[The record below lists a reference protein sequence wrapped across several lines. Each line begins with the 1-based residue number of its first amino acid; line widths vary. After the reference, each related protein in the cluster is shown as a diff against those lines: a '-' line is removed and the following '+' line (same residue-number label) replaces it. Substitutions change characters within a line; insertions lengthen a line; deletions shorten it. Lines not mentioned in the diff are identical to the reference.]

1 MSKAIFELVD
11 DLPQNNITTMV
22 LKSLD
27 FVIPGQWQNTT
38 NFEQMIREVTGET
51 DEQIIQKIG
60 DRAVW
65 LFNDKT
71 QGYQNAL
78 WLYQTVD
85 KADYALG
92 AAALANKV
100 GSKIGLLS
108 FLNRLTPNN
117 EKAQAID
124 LAIKLVVEVVA
135 FCQINGLPGD
145 SIGDFV
151 AALKEYE
158 SDSLM
163 RMTALICLDGLVPF
177 GADFILKVESTIN
190 NLTTKELSNN
200 PAFDSVSRLIPGGNP
215 AGQLQFIGN
224 SFSAVKGWMTG
235 FVSSHN
241 VTQSAVMKNLH
252 SFVEFSEDQFDYVA
266 AFIDMSTNYFEHTGT
281 QSIAK
286 SLISRAM
293 MEV

>member
-1 MSKAIFELVD
+1 MSQSIFELVD
-11 DLPQNNITTMV
+11 NLPKNNITTMV

-27 FVIPGQWQNTT
+27 FAIPGQWQNTT

-78 WLYQTVD
+78 WLYQNVD

-100 GSKIGLLS
+100 GSKIGLFS

-117 EKAQAID
+117 EKAQALD

-151 AALKEYE
+151 KALAEYEGDSLTRMAALVCY
-158 SDSLM
+158 
-163 RMTALICLDGLVPF
+163 DGIVPF
-177 GADFILKVESTIN
+177 GADFILTVESTIS
-190 NLTTKELSNN
+190 NLSTKELTNN
-200 PAFDSVSRLIPGGNP
+200 SAFSKVNRFIPGENP
-215 AGQLQFIGN
+215 DGKLQFIGN

-235 FVSSHN
+235 FVANNSI
-241 VTQSAVMKNLH
+241 TQNKVVKNLH
-252 SFVEFSEDQFDYVA
+252 SFVEFSEDQLDYLA
-266 AFIDMSTNYFEHTGT
+266 AFLDMSTNYFEHTGT
-281 QSIAK
+281 QSIGR

-293 MEV
+293 MEI

>member
-11 DLPQNNITTMV
+11 NLPQNNITTMV

-27 FVIPGQWQNTT
+27 FVIPGQWQNVT
-38 NFEQMIREVTGET
+38 NFEEMIKEVSGET
-51 DEQIIQKIG
+51 DEQIVQKIG

-117 EKAQAID
+117 EKAQALD

-151 AALKEYE
+151 KALKEYE
-158 SDSLM
+158 ADALM
-163 RMTALICLDGLVPF
+163 RMTALVCLDGLVPF
-177 GADFILKVESTIN
+177 GADFLLKVGATISNLSTH
-190 NLTTKELSNN
+190 ELSNN
-200 PAFDSVSRLIPGGNP
+200 AVFSSVSRFIPGGNP
-215 AGQLQFIGN
+215 AGQLQFIGD
-224 SFSAVKGWMTG
+224 SFSAVQSWMSG

-241 VTQSAVMKNLH
+241 VTQSAIVKNLH
-252 SFVEFSEDQFDYVA
+252 SFVEFSEDQLDYVA
-266 AFIDMSTNYFEHTGT
+266 AFLDMSTNYFEHTGT

-293 MEV
+293 MEI

>member
-1 MSKAIFELVD
+1 MSQSIFELVD
-11 DLPQNNITTMV
+11 NLPKNNITTMV

-27 FVIPGQWQNTT
+27 FAIPGQWQNTT

-108 FLNRLTPNN
+108 FLNRLTPDN
-117 EKAQAID
+117 EKAQALD

-151 AALKEYE
+151 KALAEYEGDALTRMAALVCY
-158 SDSLM
+158 
-163 RMTALICLDGLVPF
+163 DGIVPF
-177 GADFILKVESTIN
+177 GADFILTVESTIS
-190 NLTTKELSNN
+190 NLSTKELTNN
-200 PAFDSVSRLIPGGNP
+200 SAFSKVNRFIPGENP
-215 AGQLQFIGN
+215 DGKLQFIGN

-235 FVSSHN
+235 FVANNSI
-241 VTQSAVMKNLH
+241 TQNKVVKNLH
-252 SFVEFSEDQFDYVA
+252 SFVEFSEDQLDYLA
-266 AFIDMSTNYFEHTGT
+266 AFLDMSTNYFEHTGI
-281 QSIAK
+281 QSIGR

-293 MEV
+293 MEI

>member
-1 MSKAIFELVD
+1 MSQAIYELVNN
-11 DLPQNNITTMV
+11 LPENNITIMV

-51 DEQIIQKIG
+51 DEDMIQKIG

-78 WLYQTVD
+78 WLYQRVD

-108 FLNRLTPNN
+108 FLNRLTPNS
-117 EKAQAID
+117 EKAQALD

-145 SIGDFV
+145 SIDDFV
-151 AALKEYE
+151 KALREYE
-158 SDSLM
+158 KDALM
-163 RMTALICLDGLVPF
+163 RMVALLCIDGLVPF
-177 GADFILKVESTIN
+177 GADFILKVQSTIS
-190 NLTTKELSNN
+190 NLSAQELMGNS
-200 PAFDSVSRLIPGGNP
+200 AFSSVSPLIPGGNP
-215 AGQLQFIGN
+215 MGQLQFISD
-224 SFSAVKGWMTG
+224 SFSAVKGWMTD
-235 FVSSHN
+235 FVGSHN
-241 VTQSAVMKNLH
+241 LTQNSILKNLH
-252 SFVEFSEDQFDYVA
+252 GFVEFSEDQLDYLA
-266 AFIDMSTNYFEHTGT
+266 AFLDMSTNYFEHTGI

>member
-1 MSKAIFELVD
+1 MSKSIFELVD
-11 DLPQNNITTMV
+11 NLPQKNITTMV
-22 LKSLD
+22 LSSLD
-27 FVIPGQWQNTT
+27 FAVPGKWHNVT
-38 NFEQMIREVTGET
+38 NFEQMIREVTQET
-51 DEQIIQKIG
+51 DEKFIQKIG

-117 EKAQAID
+117 EKAQAMD
-124 LAIKLVVEVVA
+124 LAIKLVVELVA
-135 FCQINGLPGD
+135 FCQINGLPGN

-151 AALKEYE
+151 SALKEYE
-158 SDSLM
+158 SDALM
-163 RMTALICLDGLVPF
+163 RMAALICIDGLVPF
-177 GADFILKVESTIN
+177 GADFIIKVQSTLN
-190 NLTTKELSNN
+190 NLSTQELNN
-200 PAFDSVSRLIPGGNP
+200 NAGFSGVSKLIPGNNNEGK
-215 AGQLQFIGN
+215 LQFITN
-224 SFSAVKGWMTG
+224 SFEAVKSWIIG
-235 FVSSHN
+235 FVNSQN
-241 VTQSAVMKNLH
+241 ITQNKVLNNLH
-252 SFVEFSEDQFDYVA
+252 SFVEFSEDQLDYVA
-266 AFIDMSTNYFEHTGT
+266 AFLDMSTNYFEHTGT
-281 QSIAK
+281 QSIAR

>member
-1 MSKAIFELVD
+1 MSKSIFELVD
-11 DLPQNNITTMV
+11 NLPKSNITTMV
-22 LKSLD
+22 LNSLD
-27 FVIPGQWQNTT
+27 FVVPGQWHNVT

-51 DEQIIQKIG
+51 DEEMIQKIG

-100 GSKIGLLS
+100 GSKIGLLG

-158 SDSLM
+158 SDALI

-177 GADFILKVESTIN
+177 GADFILKIEST
-190 NLTTKELSNN
+190 LSSLSTQELNDNAGFS
-200 PAFDSVSRLIPGGNP
+200 SVSKLIPGNNS
-215 AGQLQFIGN
+215 AGKLQFIN
-224 SFSAVKGWMTG
+224 SSFEAVKSWMIN

-241 VTQSAVMKNLH
+241 VTQNEVLKHLH
-252 SFVEFSEDQFDYVA
+252 SFVEFSEDQLDYVA
-266 AFIDMSTNYFEHTGT
+266 AFLDMSTNYFEHTGT

-293 MEV
+293 SEV

>member
-1 MSKAIFELVD
+1 MSQAIFELVD
-11 DLPQNNITTMV
+11 NLPKNNITTMV

-27 FVIPGQWQNTT
+27 FAIPGQWQNTT

-51 DEQIIQKIG
+51 DEKIIQKIG

-117 EKAQAID
+117 EKAQALD

-151 AALKEYE
+151 KALGEYEGDALTRMAALV
-158 SDSLM
+158 
-163 RMTALICLDGLVPF
+163 CFDGIVPF
-177 GADFILKVESTIN
+177 GADFILTVESTIN
-190 NLTTKELSNN
+190 NLSSKELTNN
-200 PAFDSVSRLIPGGNP
+200 AGFSSVSRFIPGGNP

-224 SFSAVKGWMTG
+224 SFSSVKGWMTG
-235 FVSSHN
+235 FVASHSI
-241 VTQSAVMKNLH
+241 TQSKVVKNLH
-252 SFVEFSEDQFDYVA
+252 SFVEFSEDQLDYVA
-266 AFIDMSTNYFEHTGT
+266 AFLDMSTNYFEHTGI
-281 QSIAK
+281 QSIGR

>member
-1 MSKAIFELVD
+1 MSKSIFELVD
-11 DLPQNNITTMV
+11 NLPKSNITTMV
-22 LKSLD
+22 LNSLD
-27 FVIPGQWQNTT
+27 FVVPGQWHNVT

-51 DEQIIQKIG
+51 DEEMIQKIG

-78 WLYQTVD
+78 WLYQNVD

-100 GSKIGLLS
+100 GSKIGLLG

-124 LAIKLVVEVVA
+124 LAIKLVAEVVA

-145 SIGDFV
+145 SIVDFV

-158 SDSLM
+158 SDALI

-177 GADFILKVESTIN
+177 GADFILKIEST
-190 NLTTKELSNN
+190 LSSLSTQELNDNAGFS
-200 PAFDSVSRLIPGGNP
+200 SVSKLIPGNNS
-215 AGQLQFIGN
+215 AGKLQFIN
-224 SFSAVKGWMTG
+224 SSFEAVKSWMTN

-241 VTQSAVMKNLH
+241 VTQNEVLKHLH
-252 SFVEFSEDQFDYVA
+252 SFVEFSEDQLDYVA
-266 AFIDMSTNYFEHTGT
+266 AFLDMSTNYFEHTGT

-293 MEV
+293 SEV

>member
-1 MSKAIFELVD
+1 MSKAIYQLVNEL
-11 DLPQNNITTMV
+11 PKNNITTLA

-27 FVIPGQWQNTT
+27 KFVPGQWDNIT
-38 NFEQMIREVTGET
+38 NFEEMIRQVTGET
-51 DEQIIQKIG
+51 DEDMIQKIG

-78 WLYQTVD
+78 WLYETVD

-92 AAALANKV
+92 AAALANKM
-100 GSKIGLLS
+100 GEKIKLLG

-151 AALKEYE
+151 KALGEYEKEALIRMAALV
-158 SDSLM
+158 
-163 RMTALICLDGLVPF
+163 CFDGLIPF
-177 GADFILKVESTIN
+177 GADFILHIESTLS
-190 NLTTKELSNN
+190 NLSGKELNNN
-200 PAFDSVSRLIPGGNP
+200 PGFSQVSRLIPGGNP
-215 AGQLQFIGN
+215 AGQLQFIHD

-235 FVSSHN
+235 FVASHSLN
-241 VTQSAVMKNLH
+241 RNILLSNLH
-252 SFVEFSEDQFDYVA
+252 NFIEFSEDQFDYVA
-266 AFIDMSTNYFEHTGT
+266 AFLDMSTNYFEHTGT

-293 MEV
+293 FEV

>member
-1 MSKAIFELVD
+1 MSKSIFELVNN
-11 DLPQNNITTMV
+11 LPKSNVTTMV
-22 LKSLD
+22 LNSLD
-27 FVIPGQWQNTT
+27 FAIPGKWQNVTD
-38 NFEQMIREVTGET
+38 FEQMIREVTGET
-51 DEQIIQKIG
+51 DEEMIQKIG

-78 WLYQTVD
+78 WLYQNVD

-92 AAALANKV
+92 TAAIANKV

-124 LAIKLVVEVVA
+124 LAIKLVVELVA

-158 SDSLM
+158 SDALM
-163 RMTALICLDGLVPF
+163 RMTALICIDGLVPF
-177 GADFILKVESTIN
+177 GGDFIMKVESTLN
-190 NLTTKELSNN
+190 NLSTEELNN
-200 PAFDSVSRLIPGGNP
+200 NAGFSSVNKLIPGNNS
-215 AGQLQFIGN
+215 AGKLQFIN
-224 SFSAVKGWMTG
+224 SSFEAVKSWMIG

-241 VTQSAVMKNLH
+241 LTQNEVMKNLS
-252 SFVEFSEDQFDYVA
+252 SFVEFSEDKLDYVA
-266 AFIDMSTNYFEHTGT
+266 AFLDMSTNYFEHTGT

>member
-1 MSKAIFELVD
+1 MSKAIYELVNE
-11 DLPQNNITTMV
+11 LPQNNITTLA

-27 FVIPGQWQNTT
+27 KFIPGQWENIT
-38 NFEQMIREVTGET
+38 NFEEMIRQVTGEN
-51 DEQIIQKIG
+51 DEEMIQKIG

-85 KADYALG
+85 KTDYALG

-100 GSKIGLLS
+100 GEKIKLLG

-151 AALKEYE
+151 KALGEYE
-158 SDSLM
+158 KE
-163 RMTALICLDGLVPF
+163 ALIRMGGLVCFDGLIPF
-177 GADFILKVESTIN
+177 GGDFILQIESTLN
-190 NLTTKELSNN
+190 NLSGKELSNN
-200 PAFDSVSRLIPGGNP
+200 SSFSQVSRLIPGDNP
-215 AGQLQFIGN
+215 AGQLQFIHD

-235 FVSSHN
+235 FVANHSLTRDKLLSSLHN
-241 VTQSAVMKNLH
+241 
-252 SFVEFSEDQFDYVA
+252 FIEFSEDQFDYVA
-266 AFIDMSTNYFEHTGT
+266 AFLDMSTNYFEHTGT

-293 MEV
+293 FEV

>member
-1 MSKAIFELVD
+1 MSQSIFELVD
-11 DLPQNNITTMV
+11 NLPKNNITTMV

-27 FVIPGQWQNTT
+27 FAIPGQWQNTT

-51 DEQIIQKIG
+51 DENIIQKIG

-117 EKAQAID
+117 EKAQALD

-151 AALKEYE
+151 KALAEYQGDALTRMAALV
-158 SDSLM
+158 
-163 RMTALICLDGLVPF
+163 CFDGIVPF
-177 GADFILKVESTIN
+177 GADFILQVESTIS
-190 NLTTKELSNN
+190 NLSSKELTNN
-200 PAFDSVSRLIPGGNP
+200 AGFSSVSRFIPGGNP
-215 AGQLQFIGN
+215 DGQLQFIGK

-235 FVSSHN
+235 FVASNSI
-241 VTQSAVMKNLH
+241 TQNKVVKNLH
-252 SFVEFSEDQFDYVA
+252 SFVEFSEDQLDYVA
-266 AFIDMSTNYFEHTGT
+266 AFLDMSTNYFEHTGT
-281 QSIAK
+281 QSIGR

-293 MEV
+293 MEI

>member
-11 DLPQNNITTMV
+11 NLPKNNITTMV

-27 FVIPGQWQNTT
+27 FAIPGQWQNTT

-117 EKAQAID
+117 EKAQALD

-151 AALKEYE
+151 KALAEYEGDALTRMAALV
-158 SDSLM
+158 
-163 RMTALICLDGLVPF
+163 CFDGIVPF
-177 GADFILKVESTIN
+177 GADFILTVESTIS
-190 NLTTKELSNN
+190 NLSSKELTDNS
-200 PAFDSVSRLIPGGNP
+200 AFSSVSRFIPGNNP
-215 AGQLQFIGN
+215 TGQLQFIGN

-235 FVSSHN
+235 FVASHSI
-241 VTQSAVMKNLH
+241 TQSKVVKNLH
-252 SFVEFSEDQFDYVA
+252 SFVEFSEDQLDYLA
-266 AFIDMSTNYFEHTGT
+266 AFLDMSTNYFEHTGT
-281 QSIAK
+281 QSIGR

-293 MEV
+293 MEI

>member
-1 MSKAIFELVD
+1 MSKSIFELVD
-11 DLPQNNITTMV
+11 NLPKSNVTTMV
-22 LKSLD
+22 LNALD
-27 FVIPGQWQNTT
+27 FVVPGQWHNVT

-51 DEQIIQKIG
+51 DEEMIQKIG

-117 EKAQAID
+117 EKAQALD

-158 SDSLM
+158 SDALM
-163 RMTALICLDGLVPF
+163 RMAALICLDGLVPF
-177 GADFILKVESTIN
+177 GADFILKVESTLN
-190 NLTTKELSNN
+190 NISTQELNNNTGFSSVSKLIPGNN
-200 PAFDSVSRLIPGGNP
+200 PAGK
-215 AGQLQFIGN
+215 LQFIN
-224 SFSAVKGWMTG
+224 SSFDAVKDWMIG

-241 VTQSAVMKNLH
+241 LTQNEVIKNL
-252 SFVEFSEDQFDYVA
+252 SKFIEFSEDQLDYVA
-266 AFIDMSTNYFEHTGT
+266 AFLDMSTNYFEHTGT

-293 MEV
+293 AEV

>member
-11 DLPQNNITTMV
+11 NLPKNNITTMV

-27 FVIPGQWQNTT
+27 FAIPGQWQNIT

-51 DEQIIQKIG
+51 DEQMIQKIG

-85 KADYALG
+85 KTDYALG

-108 FLNRLTPNN
+108 FLNRLTPDN
-117 EKAQAID
+117 EKAQALD

-151 AALKEYE
+151 KALGEYEKDALTRMAALV
-158 SDSLM
+158 
-163 RMTALICLDGLVPF
+163 CFDGIVPF
-177 GADFILKVESTIN
+177 GADFILKVESTIS
-190 NLTTKELSNN
+190 NLSGKELSNN
-200 PAFDSVSRLIPGGNP
+200 PAFSSVSRFIPGGNP
-215 AGQLQFIGN
+215 TGQLNFIGN

-235 FVSSHN
+235 FVASHSI
-241 VTQSAVMKNLH
+241 TQNTVVKNLH
-252 SFVEFSEDQFDYVA
+252 SFVEFSEDQLDYLA

-281 QSIAK
+281 QSIAR